1 VNSSSRGPRR
11 RAGPSTPRS
20 PWSIPVAR
28 RTAPG
33 RSRRTTQRIGELRG
47 RLTPWER
54 TAPVREL
61 DAQLAPYGPAR
72 HRTTRT

>member
-1 VNSSSRGPRR
+1 M
-11 RAGPSTPRS
+11 
-20 PWSIPVAR
+20 
-28 RTAPG
+28 
-33 RSRRTTQRIGELRG
+33 
-47 RLTPWER
+47 LTPGER